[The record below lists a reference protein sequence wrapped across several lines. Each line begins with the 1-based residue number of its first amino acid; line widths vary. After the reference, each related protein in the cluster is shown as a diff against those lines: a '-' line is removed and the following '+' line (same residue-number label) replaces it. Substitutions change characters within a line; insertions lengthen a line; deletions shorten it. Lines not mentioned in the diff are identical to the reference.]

1 MKTIADI
8 TSAYAAGASTPS
20 RTVAAVLADIATR
33 DGVIRAFTHI
43 DGAGARDAAAASDRR
58 WRAGAPLSALDGVPL
73 TIKDNIA
80 VAGLP
85 LTAGMAHRRGVIAKQ
100 DAVVV
105 ARLRAAGAVIIG
117 LSNMHEAALGSTT
130 DNPFYGRTDNP
141 AAPGCTPGGS
151 SGGTAAA
158 VAAGFVP
165 FGIGSDTLGSVRLP
179 ASYCGVAG
187 LKPTPGLLPVGGL
200 IELSW
205 SLDTVGPIG
214 ATLDDL
220 AAVMRTIGG
229 PEPGTA
235 EAENVP
241 DNWRQASEPVRL
253 SALKLAIFSTG
264 AAPIDD
270 DVLQAFDL
278 AIALLTRSGLTL
290 PPVAIESWDPGRT
303 RRDGLLI
310 VEAEAAAVHKQELAD
325 KSPMSEELRA
335 MLTYGRTLSAARLA
349 EAARDFWA
357 IGFRARQTLA
367 AFDAVLLPVAPQTA
381 FMHRMKAPASQA
393 DLTSIANAARLPALS
408 LPLPVARGGKP
419 VGLQLIGRRF
429 DDMRLLAVAA
439 AIEAEL
445 QA

>member
-1 MKTIADI
+1 MKTIADL
-8 TSAYAAGASTPS
+8 TSDYAAGASSPS
-20 RTVAAVLADIATR
+20 RVVAAVLADIAAR
-33 DGVIRAFTHI
+33 DGAIRAFTRV
-43 DGAGARDAAAASDRR
+43 DAAGALATAEASDRR
-58 WRAGAPLSALDGVPL
+58 WRAEAPLSPLDGAPL
-73 TIKDNIA
+73 TIKANIA
-80 VAGLP
+80 VVGLP
-85 LTAGMAHRRGVIAKQ
+85 LTAGMAHRRGAIAER
-100 DAVVV
+100 DSTVV
-105 ARLRAAGAVIIG
+105 ARLRAAGAIIIG
-117 LSNMHEAALGSTT
+117 MSNMHEAALGSTT
-130 DNPFYGRTDNP
+130 DNPYYGRTDNP
-141 AAPGCTPGGS
+141 AATGCTPGGS

-205 SLDTVGPIG
+205 SLDSVGPIG
-214 ATLDDL
+214 ATPDDL

-241 DNWRQASEPVRL
+241 DNWRQASQPVRL
-253 SALKLAIFSTG
+253 SALKLAILSTG

-278 AIALLTRSGLTL
+278 AIARLTRSGLTL
-290 PPVAIESWDPGRT
+290 PRVTIDGWDPSRT
-303 RRDGLLI
+303 RREGLLI
-310 VEAEAAAVHKQELAD
+310 VEAEAAAIHKQALAG
-325 KSPMSEELRA
+325 KAPMSNELRA
-335 MLTYGRTLSAARLA
+335 MLTYGCTLSAARFA
-349 EAARDFWA
+349 EAAREFWA
-357 IGFRARQTLA
+357 TGFRARQTLA

-381 FMHRMKAPASQA
+381 FMHGTKAPVSQA

-408 LPLPVARGGKP
+408 LPLPVTPGGKP
-419 VGLQLIGRRF
+419 VGLQLIGRRY
-429 DDMRLLAVAA
+429 DDMRLLAIAA
-439 AIEAEL
+439 AIEAES